1 MMSNPLTEAHWFT
14 SAAILLTG
22 GVAAHFR
29 GVRWRTAERGL
40 LVLALLS
47 AVCGLAFSAVGRAGW
62 PLVAAGEVILAS
74 GTATILW
81 RVLLAQGRESGMQ
94 ALTFCAVAVGLIIW
108 GLAQQ
113 TGSVVTSAT
122 NSLRP
127 VWLFATRLVV
137 ALACG
142 AFAAEG
148 GVGVSCLVAVGRGD
162 GDGHVDCGEHTARY
176 AVLVG
181 FPLLTLSLL
190 LAVLGGLYSRGV
202 YWSWSIGESWQLLT
216 WLYYAVLWC
225 GYVLLGWRSQRL
237 WVLAS
242 LGLILT
248 VLMLRAVAGMP

>member
-1 MMSNPLTEAHWFT
+1 MMSNPLTEAHWFI

-22 GVAAHFR
+22 GVAAHFW

>member
-1 MMSNPLTEAHWFT
+1 MTYCFIG
-14 SAAILLTG
+14 AAVLLAG
-22 GVAAHFR
+22 GPGAHFG
-29 GVRWRTAERGL
+29 GVRWRTAEQGL

-47 AVCGLAFSAVGRAGW
+47 AACGLAFSAVSRAGW

-74 GTATILW
+74 GAATILW
-81 RVLLAQGRESGMQ
+81 RVLFARCRESGME
-94 ALTFCAVAVGLIIW
+94 ALAFCAVVVGLIIW
-108 GLAQQ
+108 GLAWQP
-113 TGSVVTSAT
+113 GSLVTSAT
-122 NSLRP
+122 NSLQP
-127 VWLFATRLVV
+127 AWLFATYLVV

-142 AFAAEG
+142 AFAAAG

-162 GDGHVDCGEHTARY
+162 GRAHMDCGEHTARY

-190 LAVLGGLYSRGV
+190 LAVLGGLYNRGA
-202 YWSWSIGESWQLLT
+202 YWSWSAGESWQLLT

-248 VLMLRAVAGMP
+248 VLMLRAVAGAP

>member
-1 MMSNPLTEAHWFT
+1 MMSNPLTEAHCFVG
-14 SAAILLTG
+14 AAVLLAG
-22 GVAAHFR
+22 GAVAHLA
-29 GVRWRTAERGL
+29 GVRWRTVEQGL

-47 AVCGLAFSAVGRAGW
+47 AVCGLAFSAVSRAGW

-81 RVLLAQGRESGMQ
+81 RVLLARCRESGLQ
-94 ALTFCAVAVGLIIW
+94 AFAFCAVAVGLIIW

-113 TGSVVTSAT
+113 PGSLVSSAA
-122 NSLRP
+122 NSLQP
-127 VWLFATRLVV
+127 AWLFAARLAV

-142 AFAAEG
+142 AFVAAG
-148 GVGVSCLVAVGRGD
+148 GVGVSCLVAAGRGD
-162 GDGHVDCGEHTARY
+162 GRAQVDYGEHTARY

-202 YWSWSIGESWQLLT
+202 YWSWSVGESWQLLT

-225 GYVLLGWRSQRL
+225 GYVLLGWRSRRL

-242 LGLILT
+242 LGLVLT
-248 VLMLRAVAGMP
+248 ILMLRAVAGMP

>member
-1 MMSNPLTEAHWFT
+1 MSNPLTGAHWFIG
-14 SAAILLTG
+14 AAVLLTG
-22 GVAAHFR
+22 GVAAHLG
-29 GVRWRTAERGL
+29 GVRWRTAEQGL
-40 LVLALLS
+40 LVLSLLS
-47 AVCGLAFSAVGRAGW
+47 AVCGLAFSAVSRAGW

-81 RVLLAQGRESGMQ
+81 CVLLARCRESGMQ
-94 ALTFCAVAVGLIIW
+94 SLVFFAVAVGLIIW

-113 TGSVVTSAT
+113 SDSLVTSAAH
-122 NSLRP
+122 SLQP
-127 VWLFATRLVV
+127 AWLFVTRLVV

-142 AFAAEG
+142 AFAAAG
-148 GVGVSCLVAVGRGD
+148 AVGVSCLVAAGRGD
-162 GDGHVDCGEHTARY
+162 GRVHVDCGEHIARY

-181 FPLLTLSLL
+181 FPVLTLSLL

-202 YWSWSIGESWQLLT
+202 YWSWSVGESWQLLA

-225 GYVLLGWRSQRL
+225 GYVLLGWRSRRL

-242 LGLILT
+242 LGLIPT